1 MSHSILGKSRVIG
14 NRRLGQVE
22 VHAYI
27 AFQKDLMLL
36 KKSSGP
42 DLFRP
47 GEKTTRLEALYTI
60 ADDHLGI

>member
-1 MSHSILGKSRVIG
+1 MACIIPEANADQGCRKH
-14 NRRLGQVE
+14 
-22 VHAYI
+22 
-27 AFQKDLMLL
+27 LMLL
-36 KKSSGP
+36 KKSWGP